1 MKQTAKSMWKFFQK
15 HSTNDCCFHYDS

>member
-1 MKQTAKSMWKFFQK
+1 MKQTAKRMWKFFPK